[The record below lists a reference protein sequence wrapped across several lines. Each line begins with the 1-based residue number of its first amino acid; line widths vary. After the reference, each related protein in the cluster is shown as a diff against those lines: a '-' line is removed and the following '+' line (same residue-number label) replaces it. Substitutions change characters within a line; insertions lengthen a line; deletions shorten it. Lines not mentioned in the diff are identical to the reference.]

1 MTKKRSQR
9 LQTVLRLAE
18 LKQQRAAE
26 QLAQSIRNADAQQQQ
41 GQQLTVYQQEYTE
54 QYRESG
60 AKGVDAGKLQNFQ
73 RFFANLDNA
82 FETQQQRIE
91 LSKGQ
96 QQQARE
102 QWQQQYTRQQK
113 MSGLVSRVEF
123 EEEHQLEA
131 KLQREL
137 DDRYGKS
144 RKP

>member
-18 LKQQRAAE
+18 LKQQRAAT
-26 QLAQSIRNADAQQQQ
+26 QLAQSIRNTDAQQQQ
-41 GQQLTVYQQEYTE
+41 GQQLEVYQQEYTE
-54 QYRESG
+54 QYREG
-60 AKGVDAGKLQNFQ
+60 GVKGIDAGKLQNFQ

-102 QWQQQYTRQQK
+102 QWQQQYSRQQK
-113 MSGLVSRVEF
+113 MSDLVGRVEF
-123 EEEHQLEA
+123 EEEHQLEE

-137 DDRYGKS
+137 DDRYGKR